1 MTLDEAMKAK
11 ALFRL
16 YPFSGF
22 KPCGKLTGRY
32 FYETALDN
40 EKEADI
46 KESEGK

>member
-1 MTLDEAMKAK
+1 MTLDEAMK